1 LEKREMDVLIDFFF
15 GVILDGLNEKNREVV
30 VQDENRLLCR
40 QLVMVVLLSLE
51 KNRVSAL
58 LGFVDV
64 LKISWFV
71 CIPAQAE
78 GGKHSF

>member
-15 GVILDGLNEKNREVV
+15 GVILVGFNKNREVV